1 MPPPR
6 SSVAVRLENEPL
18 PGDTKAR
25 LLDAVVRIF
34 AERGFHAT
42 SMRAVTQLAGT
53 SVSAAN
59 YHFGS
64 KEELLRAALLLRSAP
79 LNALRLKAL
88 AVAEAGPSQ
97 GKARVRE
104 ILKAFIRPFFEVRPE
119 LKDEGNPARKL
130 AARLYVD
137 PPDVVKAIQQ
147 EAFGSVTVRF
157 REALEKTFVD
167 VDPEKLELGL
177 QMSLGVVVHSISG
190 RFVWPD
196 DEEDPTGSEKDRVIE
211 NLVAFAA
218 AGLLAL
224 VDEEKR
230 ETGSPRGT
238 FR

>member
-1 MPPPR
+1 MPPRPTP
-6 SSVAVRLENEPL
+6 AVTLETTPL
-18 PGDTKAR
+18 SGDTKAR
-25 LLDAVVRIF
+25 LLDAVVQIF

-64 KEELLRAALLLRSAP
+64 KEELLRAALLLRAAP

-88 AVAEAGPSQ
+88 ALVEAGPSE
-97 GKARVRE
+97 GPKRVRA
-104 ILKAFIRPFFEVRPE
+104 ILEAFIRPFYEVRPE
-119 LKDEGNPARKL
+119 LKNEGQPGRNL

-157 REALEKTFVD
+157 RKALEKAIVD
-167 VDPEKLELGL
+167 ANPEKLDLGL

-190 RFVWPD
+190 RFLWPD
-196 DEEDPTGSEKDRVIE
+196 EAEDPSGSKREQVIE

-224 VDEEKR
+224 VEE
-230 ETGSPRGT
+230 EISESGNSGASTQ
-238 FR
+238 